1 MKKTIITITC
11 FLLLIGCAKKID
23 ENDDTNNNEVINEIA
38 ELPAK
43 EYPNSV
49 LMSESPITPLNLD
62 NYLFREDCIYID
74 LRDPNQFYAEGAVA
88 GFINIP
94 FYGYIANFNF
104 DENALYTMTKRVN
117 GEETI
122 LLGAV
127 GSFSA
132 NYVESDMLI
141 KDLFPQNKNI
151 IVISTAGVEASYFIS
166 LLIQLGYDGSKL
178 YNVGSFSNG
187 TPSMPAYRTYE
198 GAKHLIEP
206 FPLYDTE
213 HIYKWSIEM
222 TKIENE
228 DD

>member
-1 MKKTIITITC
+1 MKKMIIIIAG
-11 FLLLIGCAKKID
+11 FLLLTGCTKKVN
-23 ENDDTNNNEVINEIA
+23 ENNNINNKESA
-38 ELPAK
+38 NETVELPTK
-43 EYPNSV
+43 NDPNSV
-49 LMSESPITPLNLD
+49 LMSESPITPLNID

-74 LRDPNQFYAEGAVA
+74 LRDPNQFHAEGAVA

-94 FYGYIANFNF
+94 FYGYIANFSF

-132 NYVESDMLI
+132 NYVESDILI
-141 KDLFPQNKNI
+141 KDIFPQNKNI
-151 IVISTAGVEASYFIS
+151 IIISTAGVEASYFIS

-178 YNVGSFSNG
+178 YNAGSFSNG

-198 GAKHLIEP
+198 GAKYLVAP
-206 FPLYDTE
+206 LPLYDTE
-213 HIYKWSIEM
+213 VVYKWSIDM